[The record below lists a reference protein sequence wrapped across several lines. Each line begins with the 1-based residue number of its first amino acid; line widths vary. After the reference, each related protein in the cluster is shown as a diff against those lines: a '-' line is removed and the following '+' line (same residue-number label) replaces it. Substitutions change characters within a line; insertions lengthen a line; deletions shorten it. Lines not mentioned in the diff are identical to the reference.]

1 MAPIHL
7 AAWFGS
13 LDILKLL
20 VQAGA
25 EQKVENEV
33 KAGKYNSIW
42 GLYIHFFHNQII
54 NSNIYLKKYPNPN
67 EP

>member
-7 AAWFGS
+7 AAWSGS

-25 EQKVENEV
+25 EQKTENEV
-33 KAGKYNSIW
+33 KAGKYSISS
-42 GLYIHFFHNQII
+42 GLYVHFFLNQKI
-54 NSNIYLKKYPNPN
+54 NINIFKDI
-67 EP
+67 